1 MESSCALSFC
11 KPAERAVFD
20 PPRVQVATKYRSFLY
35 PNIFGM
41 GNPCARDM
49 PPTGILLSKRT
60 HLPSIPPALNVCRGN
75 GRWDGRVLSVP
86 ESGHVRL
93 YAALQGFAGSD
104 SASKENERGKQRGSH
119 RVSDSVPVARGRCA
133 VARGQRDGTTRHRVL
148 FSGDHRIRVG
158 LAGFGQPGHAVGRD
172 RVLFRCDRYR
182 MHAHRLGHRRGH
194 LVLRRE
200 VQERIGMRA
209 CRGAGCGLFGVRR
222 VRRPWHRSAI
232 WVVPG

>member
-1 MESSCALSFC
+1 
-11 KPAERAVFD
+11 
-20 PPRVQVATKYRSFLY
+20 
-35 PNIFGM
+35 
-41 GNPCARDM
+41 M
-49 PPTGILLSKRT
+49 PSTGILLVKQT
-60 HLPSIPPALNVCRGN
+60 HLPSIPPALNAARGN
-75 GRWDGRVLSVP
+75 GRLDGRVLSVP
-86 ESGHVRL
+86 GVRARSALSG
-93 YAALQGFAGSD
+93 AAWFAASD
-104 SASKENERGKQRGSH
+104 SASKENERGRQRGSH

-133 VARGQRDGTTRHRVL
+133 AARGQRDGATRHRVL
-148 FSGDHRIRVG
+148 FSGDHRIRVC
-158 LAGFGQPGHAVGRD
+158 LAGIGQPGHAVGRN